1 MSRESFCFAAQ
12 KNSCTFS
19 SFLSFVIVCCCN
31 FFESC
36 IHRYTLALNKSC
48 TKCPDRYFIY
58 SNVGGALHVF
68 LQNFLSHIFISR
80 VFFVVSVVEP
90 CMFPFSSLIH
100 EIAIINNDDTG
111 IIAIF
116 VSTGLFSPIFQSI
129 RIVKVTL
136 LHHDLLSWSITLIVT
151 ITLVRIIC
159 HRKHFR

>member
-1 MSRESFCFAAQ
+1 MS
-12 KNSCTFS
+12 
-19 SFLSFVIVCCCN
+19 
-31 FFESC
+31 
-36 IHRYTLALNKSC
+36 
-48 TKCPDRYFIY
+48 DRYFIY

-136 LHHDLLSWSITLIVT
+136 LHHDLLSWSIDRHFHHWMIVI
-151 ITLVRIIC
+151 ITLVYFTC
-159 HRKHFR
+159 QYFELVLHFHPFRLSLVLYFFSLNSSMLSLLSRSNHPPDSPL